1 MPGFVIKDLPPKLHR
16 KLKEQAARHHRSMT
30 REVLAVLERAL
41 NNEERPRD
49 APPPFK
55 GRFPLT
61 DEFIAQAR
69 LVLLFN
75 SEDGL
80 PTALTPAK
88 GGFPLVERKGG

>member
-69 LVLLFN
+69 R
-75 SEDGL
+75 EGR
-80 PTALTPAK
+80 
-88 GGFPLVERKGG
+88 EC